1 MTDNLFA
8 KETIPISL
16 EEEMRRSYLDYAM
29 SVIVGRALPDV
40 RDGLKPVH
48 RRVLFAMHELSNDWN
63 RAYKKSA
70 RIVGD
75 VIGKYHPHGDTAVYD
90 TIVRMAQDFSL
101 RYPLV
106 DGQGNFGSVDGDNAA
121 AMRYTEIR
129 MARIAHELLA
139 DIDKETVDFGPNYDG
154 SEHEPL
160 ILPAKIPNLLVN
172 GASGIAVGMATNIP
186 PHNLNEVVDACLA
199 LLANSELTIDELID
213 IIPAPDFPTAGI
225 IYGTAGVK
233 EGYRTGRGRVIMRA
247 RTHVEP
253 IGKGDRE
260 AIIVDEIP
268 YQVNKARL
276 LERISELVRDK
287 QIEGISDL
295 RDESDKS
302 GMRVVIELKRGEM
315 PEVVLN
321 HLFKQTQLQDSFGM
335 NMVALVDGQPRLL
348 NLKQILVEFLRHRRE
363 VVTRRTIFELKKARE
378 RGHILEGLAV
388 ALSNVDEIIA
398 LIKAS
403 EAPPQAKAA
412 LMARAW
418 RSSLV
423 EDMLSRV
430 EGDKARPEN
439 IDPAFGMKDDG
450 YHLSDTQAQAILDM
464 RLQRLTGLEQDKIVG
479 EYREIMDVI
488 QDLLDILARPERINQ
503 IISDELSAIRAQFGD
518 ARRSEIEPYGGDINI
533 EDLIT
538 PQDMVV
544 TISHSGYIKAQPIDD
559 YSAQRRGGRGK
570 QAAATKD
577 NDFIETL
584 FVANT
589 HDYVLCFSSRGRC
602 YWRKVYDLPQGG
614 RQSRGKPMVNVLPL
628 EEGEKINALLPV
640 KEFRDDQY
648 VFMATADGT
657 VKKTP
662 LRAFS
667 KPRAAGIIAINL
679 DEGNYLVGVALTC
692 GKSVAGQGDDED
704 EAVSEDETIIEG
716 ELIEDAQ
723 SVEGDQVMLFSD
735 AGKSVRFSE
744 SQVRPMGRTSRGVR
758 GMKLGEGQKLIS
770 LLVTNSEDQMV
781 LTASDGGYGK
791 RTCVG
796 DFRRTSRG
804 TQGVIAMDLTDKT
817 GLKLVA
823 ASLVEETDDIML
835 ITTGGV
841 LIRTKVAEVR
851 ETGRSAQGV
860 RLINLDDGEKL
871 IGLEIVAESEA
882 EAEVEC
888 EDGDSD
894 AAPEQG
900 EA

>member
-1 MTDNLFA
+1 MTDQFFA

-75 VIGKYHPHGDTAVYD
+75 VIGKYHPHGDSAVYD

-101 RYPLV
+101 RYPLI

-139 DIDKETVDFGPNYDG
+139 DIEKETVDFGPNYDG
-154 SEHEPL
+154 SEQEPL

-172 GASGIAVGMATNIP
+172 GSSGIAVGMATNIP
-186 PHNLNEVVDACLA
+186 PHNLNEVIDGCLA
-199 LLANSELTIDELID
+199 VLASSDITIDELID

-247 RTHVEP
+247 RTHFED
-253 IGKGDRE
+253 IGKGDRQ
-260 AIIVDEIP
+260 AIIVDELP

-276 LERISELVRDK
+276 LERIGELVRDK

-321 HLFKQTQLQDSFGM
+321 HLYKLTQLQDSFGI

-348 NLKQILVEFLRHRRE
+348 NIKQILEEFLRHRRE
-363 VVTRRTIFELKKARE
+363 VVTRRTIFELRKARE

-403 EAPPQAKAA
+403 EAPPVAKAA
-412 LMARAW
+412 IMAREW
-418 RSSLV
+418 RSALV
-423 EDMLSRV
+423 EEMLARV
-430 EGDKARPEN
+430 DQDKARPDGLLPE
-439 IDPAFGMKDDG
+439 FGLKEQG
-450 YHLSDTQAQAILDM
+450 YKLSEAQAQAILEL

-479 EYREIMDVI
+479 EYREIMEVI
-488 QDLLDILARPERINQ
+488 LDLIDILARPERINQ
-503 IISDELSAIRAQFGD
+503 IISDELNAIKTQFGD
-518 ARRSEIEPYGGDINI
+518 ARRSEIEPFGGDINI

-538 PQDMVV
+538 PQEMVV
-544 TISHSGYIKAQPIDD
+544 TVSHTGYIKTQPVDD
-559 YSAQRRGGRGK
+559 YRSQRRGGRGK

-577 NDFIETL
+577 DDFIETL

-589 HDYVLCFSSRGRC
+589 HNYVLCFSSFGRC
-602 YWRKVYDLPQGG
+602 YWIKVYDLPQGG
-614 RQSRGKPMVNVLPL
+614 RNSRGKPIVNVLSL
-628 EEGEKINALLPV
+628 ADGEKINAMLPV

-648 VFMATADGT
+648 VFMCTANGT
-657 VKKTP
+657 VKKTS
-662 LRAFS
+662 LIDFS
-667 KPRAAGIIAINL
+667 RPRTAGIIAVNL
-679 DEGNYLVGVALTC
+679 DEGDNLIGVALTN
-692 GKSVAGQGDDED
+692 GD
-704 EAVSEDETIIEG
+704 
-716 ELIEDAQ
+716 
-723 SVEGDQVMLFSD
+723 DQVMLFSD
-735 AGKSVRFSE
+735 AGKAVRFSE
-744 SQVRPMGRTSRGVR
+744 TDVRAMGRNATGVR
-758 GMKLGEGQKLIS
+758 GMLLGEGQQVIS
-770 LLVTNSEDQMV
+770 LLVTSSEDQMV

-791 RTCVG
+791 RTRAG
-796 DFRRTSRG
+796 EFRHTSRG

-823 ASLVEETDDIML
+823 ASLVEETDDVML

-841 LIRTKVAEVR
+841 LIRTKVSEVR

-860 RLINLDDGEKL
+860 RLINLDEGEKL
-871 IGLEIVAESEA
+871 ICLVKVAESEDD
-882 EAEVEC
+882 EVE
-888 EDGDSD
+888 D
-894 AAPEQG
+894 AAG
-900 EA
+900 EGDEA

>member
-1 MTDNLFA
+1 
-8 KETIPISL
+8 
-16 EEEMRRSYLDYAM
+16 
-29 SVIVGRALPDV
+29 
-40 RDGLKPVH
+40 
-48 RRVLFAMHELSNDWN
+48 
-63 RAYKKSA
+63 
-70 RIVGD
+70 
-75 VIGKYHPHGDTAVYD
+75 
-90 TIVRMAQDFSL
+90 
-101 RYPLV
+101 
-106 DGQGNFGSVDGDNAA
+106 
-121 AMRYTEIR
+121 
-129 MARIAHELLA
+129 
-139 DIDKETVDFGPNYDG
+139 
-154 SEHEPL
+154 
-160 ILPAKIPNLLVN
+160 
-172 GASGIAVGMATNIP
+172 
-186 PHNLNEVVDACLA
+186 
-199 LLANSELTIDELID
+199 
-213 IIPAPDFPTAGI
+213 
-225 IYGTAGVK
+225 
-233 EGYRTGRGRVIMRA
+233 
-247 RTHVEP
+247 
-253 IGKGDRE
+253 
-260 AIIVDEIP
+260 
-268 YQVNKARL
+268 
-276 LERISELVRDK
+276 
-287 QIEGISDL
+287 
-295 RDESDKS
+295 
-302 GMRVVIELKRGEM
+302 
-315 PEVVLN
+315 
-321 HLFKQTQLQDSFGM
+321 
-335 NMVALVDGQPRLL
+335 
-348 NLKQILVEFLRHRRE
+348 
-363 VVTRRTIFELKKARE
+363 
-378 RGHILEGLAV
+378 
-388 ALSNVDEIIA
+388 
-398 LIKAS
+398 
-403 EAPPQAKAA
+403 
-412 LMARAW
+412 
-418 RSSLV
+418 
-423 EDMLSRV
+423 
-430 EGDKARPEN
+430 
-439 IDPAFGMKDDG
+439 
-450 YHLSDTQAQAILDM
+450 
-464 RLQRLTGLEQDKIVG
+464 
-479 EYREIMDVI
+479 
-488 QDLLDILARPERINQ
+488 
-503 IISDELSAIRAQFGD
+503 
-518 ARRSEIEPYGGDINI
+518 
-533 EDLIT
+533 
-538 PQDMVV
+538 VV
-544 TISHSGYIKAQPIDD
+544 TISHTGYIKAQPIDD
-559 YSAQRRGGRGK
+559 YSSQRRGGRGK

-577 NDFIETL
+577 DDFIETL

-704 EAVSEDETIIEG
+704 EVASEDETIIEG

-817 GLKLVA
+817 GFKLVA

-860 RLINLDDGEKL
+860 RLINLDEGEKL

-882 EAEVEC
+882 ECAEGEGDV
-888 EDGDSD
+888 DGD
-894 AAPEQG
+894 AAAEQG